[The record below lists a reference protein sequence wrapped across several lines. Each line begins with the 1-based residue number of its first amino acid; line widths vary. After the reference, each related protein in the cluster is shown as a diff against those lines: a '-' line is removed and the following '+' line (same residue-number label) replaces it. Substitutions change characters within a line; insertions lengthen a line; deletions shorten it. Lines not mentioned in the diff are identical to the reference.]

1 MLKFADR
8 ETFVPSVRA
17 FNSSAPSFSA
27 PCARWLT
34 APCLPPRIRGRDPDV
49 RPDGTFLRP
58 DAPCAGQAR
67 TLAVTPKNAC
77 GTAANGIT
85 VNRPAKPV
93 LVVEDHD
100 DTREMVELCLR
111 LDGYHVSTAADGADA
126 LARVGQEPPCLI
138 LLDVTMPVMDG
149 IAFAR
154 ALRQSSDPQLAAT
167 PIILLTAVA
176 DVKDALTQT
185 GALAAI
191 VKPISV
197 DRMMEEVARHCG
209 A

>member
-1 MLKFADR
+1 M
-8 ETFVPSVRA
+8 
-17 FNSSAPSFSA
+17 
-27 PCARWLT
+27 
-34 APCLPPRIRGRDPDV
+34 
-49 RPDGTFLRP
+49 
-58 DAPCAGQAR
+58 
-67 TLAVTPKNAC
+67 
-77 GTAANGIT
+77 T

-111 LDGYHVSTAADGADA
+111 LDGYAVSTASDGADA

-154 ALRQSSDPQLAAT
+154 ALRGSPDPQLAAT
-167 PIILLTAVA
+167 PIILLTAVS
-176 DVKDALTQT
+176 DVRDALTQT

-197 DRMMEEVARHCG
+197 DRMMEQVARYCG
-209 A
+209 GPES